1 MPADCPGS
9 TSFLPDVG
17 STWQIDIDTT
27 SGKVTWF
34 DVNDSMNKALL
45 STISDFSNMYHVVMV
60 IGSGTF
66 ALDVDPNFLETKYN
80 VMQVSFQSNSVSV
93 GITTRL
99 IGEKITTTSVTSYQL
114 TFGSFSGSI
123 CFGLIEIPDI
133 DSATLDGGDFQ
144 THWGPCADHSSG
156 SMWPVGSIDW
166 VCPCAPCDAK
176 CTKCSG
182 SSQDEC
188 ETCSS
193 GNYLQ
198 PASTSCLNT
207 CPTGYWKDATNLVCA
222 SCHPACSACI
232 TQSNKCSP
240 CNPGYYKAGAF
251 CLPCF
256 AACSACTGGNN
267 GQCSACFPGYFL
279 QPSPATSTCLDSCP
293 VGYWGDTTINTCIEC
308 DAACSDCTGA
318 ANTQCSAC
326 NTGYF
331 LQLSST
337 ICLSFCLD
345 GSWPNST
352 SNTCEKCDISC
363 SICSSSDNTRCS
375 SCKSGYFLQPSSTIC
390 LSTCPD
396 HYYPN
401 TSLNTCEST
410 SNFPFFFN
418 STSSRLPN

>member
-1 MPADCPGS
+1 M
-9 TSFLPDVG
+9 
-17 STWQIDIDTT
+17 
-27 SGKVTWF
+27 
-34 DVNDSMNKALL
+34 
-45 STISDFSNMYHVVMV
+45 
-60 IGSGTF
+60 
-66 ALDVDPNFLETKYN
+66 
-80 VMQVSFQSNSVSV
+80 
-93 GITTRL
+93 
-99 IGEKITTTSVTSYQL
+99 TSYQL
-114 TFGSFSGSI
+114 TFESFSGSI

-182 SSQDEC
+182 SIQDEC
-188 ETCSS
+188 EACSS

-207 CPTGYWKDATNLVCA
+207 CPSGYWKDNTNHICV

-232 TQSNKCSP
+232 TSSNKCST

-256 AACSACTGGNN
+256 AACSACTGENN
-267 GQCSACFPGYFL
+267 GQCSACFSGYFL
-279 QPSPATSTCLDSCP
+279 QLSPATSTCLDSCP
-293 VGYWGDTTINTCIEC
+293 VGYWGDITINTCIEC

-331 LQLSST
+331 LQ
-337 ICLSFCLD
+337 
-345 GSWPNST
+345 PNST
-352 SNTCEKCDISC
+352 TCLDSCPDGYWQDSANHSCASCDNSC
-363 SICSSSDNTRCS
+363 TQCTGSLNSQCSACN
-375 SCKSGYFLQPSSTIC
+375 SGYVLQPSSTTC
-390 LSTCPD
+390 LKKEDSSSKDPITSCSNGLYLYKNSDCVAACPSG
-396 HYYPN
+396 YYPN
-401 TSLNTCEST
+401 TTDYKCYDSNEILSTALINYINIPLRMPDRSMEMSENGQPISSSSISSIDNSAGCNTC
-410 SNFPFFFN
+410 NRN
-418 STSSRLPN
+418 GIAR